1 MYCSSGEKKSAFT
14 LVELLVVI
22 AIMALLMSILLPALS
37 RAREQAKLVFCLN
50 NLKQLGLLFKMYTDD
65 NDGLFPDD
73 NDTSKVGWNY
83 FQAGEGEFAGGGAD
97 PEVKGLVSV
106 PAQEDRLFYR
116 YCDTFDVFH
125 CPADEGEDMPWTGG
139 YWKPSNFE
147 AVGCS
152 YRYNY
157 YPWNNTV
164 NTRSG
169 LPADPC
175 GIANKP
181 ETWVRHPSR
190 YILLHEPPALRWN
203 WAGGRYF
210 IWHYARDATTL
221 IDPKL
226 ARSPFISNILFV
238 DGHAGTFDFTNT
250 FLKPVEGYYVCEPTS
265 DWIWYQ

>member
-1 MYCSSGEKKSAFT
+1 MYCSGVKKTAAFT

-50 NLKQLGLLFKMYTDD
+50 NLKQHGLLFKMYTDD
-65 NDGLFPDD
+65 NDGIFPYD
-73 NDTSKVGWNY
+73 NDTSKIGWNY
-83 FQAGEGEFAGGGAD
+83 FDAGEGEFGWGGAD
-97 PEVKGLVSV
+97 PVVEAVAV

-116 YCDTFDVFH
+116 YCDTFDAFR

-164 NTRSG
+164 DTRSG
-169 LPADPC
+169 WPSDPC

-203 WAGGRYF
+203 WLGGLYYV
-210 IWHYARDATTL
+210 WHYARGATTM

-238 DGHAGTFDFTNT
+238 DGHAGTFDFTDT
-250 FLKPVEGYYVCEPTS
+250 FLNPVEGAYICEPTS